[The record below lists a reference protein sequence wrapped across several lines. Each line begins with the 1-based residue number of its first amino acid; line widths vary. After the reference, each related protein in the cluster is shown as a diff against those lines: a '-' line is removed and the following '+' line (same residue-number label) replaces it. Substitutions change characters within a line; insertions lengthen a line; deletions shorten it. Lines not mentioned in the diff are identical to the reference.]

1 VPLCTINSYVGAAT
15 GNDAFGGT
23 SFADAKKTFQA
34 AVDQVSPSG
43 TVQVAAG
50 SYAEA
55 VSITKNGVTLQ
66 GAGAGPNL
74 IANNTLTDNGRFG
87 IEIKLPNGTGAESG
101 DGSIVVS
108 GNTATTYTGP
118 ATIALGANPGGGS
131 LSGTITVNAVN
142 GVATFANLSLDTSGA
157 GYTLLA
163 SAAGLSGSTSTTFAI
178 SAAAPPQ
185 FVLYLPS
192 MRR

>member
-1 VPLCTINSYVGAAT
+1 VPLCTINSYVDAAT

-23 SFADAKKTFQA
+23 SFADAKKTIQA

-87 IEIKLPNGTGAESG
+87 IEIKLPNGTGAESS
-101 DGSIVVS
+101 DDSIVVS
-108 GNTATTYTGP
+108 GNTATTYTDP
-118 ATIALGANPGGGS
+118 TTITLGANPGGGS
-131 LSGTITVNAVN
+131 LSGTITVNAVMAWRPSRICRSIHPAP
-142 GVATFANLSLDTSGA
+142 ATRCW
-157 GYTLLA
+157 
-163 SAAGLSGSTSTTFAI
+163 
-178 SAAAPPQ
+178 P
-185 FVLYLPS
+185 
-192 MRR
+192 RRLG